1 MEAIIKRFVQ
11 FIKNDNNIS
20 NSFVRFIFN
29 FRYRTHSY
37 IAKIKDYG
45 FINGQELI
53 KGYLYE
59 SFPPVSGIKEVQRI
73 IKTQTPDIKIFRFN
87 NALIHADSS
96 CILVKSDLLVTKYLD
111 ERYNEG
117 FVKVHNLH
125 HAKIEYDDIED
136 IDKGFFLSGNGS
148 WNWYHYLIEV
158 LPKLMLLE
166 KTPHTILVSEIV
178 KEFPTM
184 QAALDLLIG
193 DNCKIIYLSR
203 NKSYR
208 VGELHYIND
217 FNHLQF
223 NRFDNQILGIG
234 TYYNQELLTKFSD
247 TILRKINPDSK
258 SDTKFFLYRKN
269 THRIANN
276 QDELKYFLEKEGFT
290 TICLEELT
298 LEQQVSIFYNATFI
312 IGISGAA
319 WTNLIFC
326 RNKAKAI
333 CFIPDNAKEFSAF
346 SNLAKLSGVEFY
358 GNYYKNEGNHI
369 SNNYEIDLIQ
379 FKQLYTQINEL

>member
-1 MEAIIKRFVQ
+1 MEAIIKRCLQ
-11 FIKNDNNIS
+11 FINNDSAIS
-20 NSFVRFIFN
+20 NYLIRFIFN
-29 FRYRTHSY
+29 IIYYRRSK
-37 IAKIKDYG
+37 IAKIKDYE
-45 FINGQELI
+45 FINGKELI
-53 KGYLYE
+53 EGSIFE
-59 SFPPVSGIKEVQRI
+59 SFPPISGKCEVQKS
-73 IKTQTPDIKIFRFN
+73 IKTPTPDVKLFKFN

-96 CILVKSDLLVTKYLD
+96 SILIGSNLLVNRYQD

-117 FVKVHNLH
+117 FVKVHNQQY
-125 HAKIEYDDIED
+125 AKIKYDDVETISE
-136 IDKGFFLSGNGS
+136 GFFLGGNGS
-148 WNWYHYLIEV
+148 WNWYHYLIEI
-158 LPKLMLLE
+158 LPKILLYE
-166 KTPHTILVSEIV
+166 KLPSTILISDVV
-178 KEFPTM
+178 KKFPTM

-208 VGELHYIND
+208 VGELYYINN

-234 TYYNQELLTKFSD
+234 TYYNKKILTRFSD
-247 TILRKINPDSK
+247 TLLRKINPDSR

-269 THRIANN
+269 THRIAKN
-276 QDELKYFLEKEGFT
+276 QEELKYFLEKEGFI

-312 IGISGAA
+312 VGISGAA

-358 GNYYKNEGNHI
+358 GSYYKNEGNHI
-369 SNNYEIDLIQ
+369 SNNFDLDLFT
-379 FKQLYTQINEL
+379 FKQLYSQINEL